1 MPKTTLALHA
11 YALAGGALS
20 DFVEPHA
27 EPRSEVVSPLELL
40 SNAAEQYAI
49 KTACARV
56 LHPDAALNKFFKSFM
71 RTPSNSHHFAKIS
84 KASLKEAY
92 KILTLR
98 KLKDIDQLFTFHIL
112 GYVVD
117 PLSTKDLV
125 LQTLRNLKTV
135 GHGSKNYRGKSAI
148 VVCGLSEEHDSYV
161 PGCCGMDV
169 KLHRRHNNSYPMFTT
184 GVVNHTN
191 GLVENVRLNV
201 EIAFLIQNPEYFT
214 PEVRECIRYSCN
226 ENIAIQFMTRFLER
240 FSVELLPIAVLVH
253 AIRFDQSRLLPL
265 IPFEIRDM
273 YGLDE
278 LVTVG
283 LAISVWRKEDEF
295 FGGALPRPLREP
307 NMLLRVFDILV
318 DLDAEVKKGFV
329 DEVVDSDF
337 RYIML
342 SLGNGFL
349 PTAAPFDLA
358 VLTPEFLLDYL
369 VADVRTMD
377 FMDPEKFHPYFENR
391 PVMLELL
398 VKRLI
403 MNCDYKEMYKAD
415 VMLYLSETR
424 SAFFARAELLYAMA
438 RNPAIPKLEQMHCQS
453 LEGVKELRD
462 IWQQFL
468 DWHASYSTMRAFK
481 DMIQIALDENA
492 ELKRFVVE
500 SLLSLQCDFFSLQP
514 DENDSVKQEAKRPRA

>member
-11 YALAGGALS
+11 YAPENLAGALP
-20 DFVEPHA
+20 DFA
-27 EPRSEVVSPLELL
+27 EPRSEDVSPLHML
-40 SNAAEQYAI
+40 SVVAEQHAVE
-49 KTACARV
+49 TARARI
-56 LHPDAALNKFFKSFM
+56 LHPDPALNKFFKKCM
-71 RTPSNSHHFAKIS
+71 RVPMNSHHFAILS

-98 KLKDIDQLFTFHIL
+98 KFKDRDQLFTFHIL
-112 GYVVD
+112 GYLVD

-161 PGCCGMDV
+161 PECGGMDV

-184 GVVNHTN
+184 GIVNHTN

-201 EIAFLIQNPEYFT
+201 EIAFLTQDTEYFT

-283 LAISVWRKEDEF
+283 LAISVWRKEDEY

-307 NMLLRVFDILV
+307 NMLLRVFDILGV
-318 DLDAEVKKGFV
+318 LDAEVKKGFAE

-349 PTAAPFDLA
+349 PDTAPIDLA

-369 VADVRTMD
+369 IADIRTID

-403 MNCDYKEMYKAD
+403 LNGDYKEMYKAD
-415 VMLYLSETR
+415 VMLYLTETR
-424 SAFFARAELLYAMA
+424 SAFFARAELLYAMV
-438 RNPAIPKLEQMHCQS
+438 RNPAIPKSEQMHCQS
-453 LEGVKELRD
+453 LEGVRELRD

-468 DWHASYSTMRAFK
+468 DWHASYATMRAFK
-481 DMIQIALDENA
+481 DMIDIALDEDA
-492 ELKRFVVE
+492 ELKGYVMA
-500 SLLSLQCDFFSLQP
+500 SLDSLRP
-514 DENDSVKQEAKRPRA
+514 DEDSVQQEAKRQRA